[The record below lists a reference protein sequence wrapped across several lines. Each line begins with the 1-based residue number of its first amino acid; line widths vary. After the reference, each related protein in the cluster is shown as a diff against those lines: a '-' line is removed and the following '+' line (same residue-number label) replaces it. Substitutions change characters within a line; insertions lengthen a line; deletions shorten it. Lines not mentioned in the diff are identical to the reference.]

1 MMNTRIISETEI
13 LSQNDEKIVLNNEQ
27 YEKAVIIRPM
37 NAEGSELLIGMVQD
51 FENQDIV
58 EYLNS

>member
-1 MMNTRIISETEI
+1 MNTRIINETEI
-13 LSQNDEKIVLNNEQ
+13 LKQNDDKIILNNEQ
-27 YEKAVIIRPM
+27 MEKAVIIRPM
-37 NAEGSELLIGMVQD
+37 NADGSELLIGMIQD